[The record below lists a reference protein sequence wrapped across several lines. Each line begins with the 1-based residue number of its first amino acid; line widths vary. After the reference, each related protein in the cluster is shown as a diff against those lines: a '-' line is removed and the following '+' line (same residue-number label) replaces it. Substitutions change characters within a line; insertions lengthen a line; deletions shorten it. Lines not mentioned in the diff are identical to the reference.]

1 MEIRTLKYFLAVA
14 REQNMTEAA
23 NVLFVTQPTLSRQMA
38 DLEKELGKKL
48 FVRTNRSTTLTE
60 EGMHLRQRAEE
71 ILALVDQT
79 KEEIRED
86 DMDLSGCIRIGA
98 GETKVMHWITDTFAE
113 LHQDYPRLTIELF
126 TNNADGVQERLE
138 HGLLD
143 FGLFIEPFNLEKYN
157 SLRLPEKDQI
167 WIVTSSQSPWA
178 SLDRVTPE
186 DFLQMPLLVS
196 SRTASKNFD
205 FTAWSQGKV
214 TPDKIHAIGRF
225 DLLGNASLLVRT
237 GCTNLISLNTFFQ
250 EGTPGLKFIPLDPPL
265 FTTSVVAWKKFRL
278 LSRSSQVFLDRLK
291 QKLSDFS
298 H

>member
-60 EGMHLRQRAEE
+60 EGMHLRQRAEK
-71 ILALVDQT
+71 ILALVNQT

-86 DMDLSGCIRIGA
+86 AMDLTGCIRVGA
-98 GETKVMHWITDTFAE
+98 GETRAMHWITDTFGE
-113 LHQDYPRLTIELF
+113 LHQEYPGLTIELF

-143 FGLFIEPFNLEKYN
+143 FALFIEPFNPEQYN
-157 SLRLPEKDQI
+157 FLRLPEPDRVG
-167 WIVTSSQSPWA
+167 IVTGLCSPWA
-178 SLDRVTPE
+178 RLEKVTPAN
-186 DFLQMPLLVS
+186 LQTMPLLVS
-196 SRTASKNFD
+196 SRTTQKTFD
-205 FTAWSQGKV
+205 LTAWSGGTLDLEALDIV
-214 TPDKIHAIGRF
+214 GRF
-225 DLLGNASLLVRT
+225 DLMGNASLLIRT
-237 GCTNLISLNTFFQ
+237 GQVNAFGLDNLLQIETQ
-250 EGTPGLKFIPLDPPL
+250 GLKFIPLDPPL
-265 FTTSVVAWKKFRL
+265 SAGSLVAWKKFRP

>member
-86 DMDLSGCIRIGA
+86 DMDLTGCIRIGA
-98 GETKVMHWITDTFAE
+98 GETRAMHWITDTFAE
-113 LHQDYPRLTIELF
+113 LHQEYPGLTIELF

-143 FGLFIEPFNLEKYN
+143 FALFIEPFNPEKYN
-157 SLRLPEKDQI
+157 FLRFPEPDQVG
-167 WIVTSSQSPWA
+167 IVTSLHSPWA
-178 SLDRVTPE
+178 HLEKVTPA
-186 DFLQMPLLVS
+186 DLQAMPLLVS
-196 SRTASKNFD
+196 SRTTQKTFD
-205 FTAWSQGKV
+205 LSAWSEGKLDLDTLDLV
-214 TPDKIHAIGRF
+214 GRF
-225 DLLGNASLLVRT
+225 DLMGNASLLIQT
-237 GCTNLISLNTFFQ
+237 GKVNGLGLNKLLQIETQ
-250 EGTPGLKFIPLDPPL
+250 GLKFIPLDPPMSAGSL
-265 FTTSVVAWKKFRL
+265 VAWKKFRL
-278 LSRSSQVFLDRLK
+278 MSRSSQVFLDRLK

>member
-23 NVLFVTQPTLSRQMA
+23 NVLFVTQPTLSLQMA

-98 GETKVMHWITDTFAE
+98 GETRAMHWVTDTFAE
-113 LHQDYPRLTIELF
+113 LHQEYPHLTIELF

-143 FGLFIEPFNLEKYN
+143 FGLFIEPFNPENYN
-157 SLRLPEKDQI
+157 FLRLRNR
-167 WIVTSSQSPWA
+167 TRWA
-178 SLDRVTPE
+178 SLPA
-186 DFLQMPLLVS
+186 S
-196 SRTASKNFD
+196 TA
-205 FTAWSQGKV
+205 
-214 TPDKIHAIGRF
+214 
-225 DLLGNASLLVRT
+225 
-237 GCTNLISLNTFFQ
+237 
-250 EGTPGLKFIPLDPPL
+250 PGL
-265 FTTSVVAWKKFRL
+265 TWKK
-278 LSRSSQVFLDRLK
+278 
-291 QKLSDFS
+291 
-298 H
+298 

>member
-138 HGLLD
+138 HGRR
-143 FGLFIEPFNLEKYN
+143 FMG
-157 SLRLPEKDQI
+157 R
-167 WIVTSSQSPWA
+167 
-178 SLDRVTPE
+178 
-186 DFLQMPLLVS
+186 
-196 SRTASKNFD
+196 RT
-205 FTAWSQGKV
+205 
-214 TPDKIHAIGRF
+214 KI
-225 DLLGNASLLVRT
+225 LY
-237 GCTNLISLNTFFQ
+237 
-250 EGTPGLKFIPLDPPL
+250 
-265 FTTSVVAWKKFRL
+265 
-278 LSRSSQVFLDRLK
+278 
-291 QKLSDFS
+291 
-298 H
+298 